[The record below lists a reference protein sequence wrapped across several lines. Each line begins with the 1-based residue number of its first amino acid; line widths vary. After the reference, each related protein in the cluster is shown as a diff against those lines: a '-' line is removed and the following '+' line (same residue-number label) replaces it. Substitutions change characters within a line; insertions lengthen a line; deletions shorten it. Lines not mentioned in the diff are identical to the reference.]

1 MAQEKV
7 ADLLHTFTVSAII
20 SIVATGLLLT
30 EPTQHA
36 ALTLLIWMFALSSY
50 EHLPINDQLSSDGKG
65 ASEHTWNL
73 GIKFQNQVHWFG
85 NSKIKFQE
93 PQSFLRSLFHNME
106 FATTLI
112 TARNDAT
119 YM

>member
-7 ADLLHTFTVSAII
+7 ANLLHTFTVSAII

-36 ALTLLIWMFALSSY
+36 ALTMLIWMFALSSY
-50 EHLPINDQLSSDGKG
+50 EHLPFNDQLSSDGKG

-85 NSKIKFQE
+85 NFQE
-93 PQSFLRSLFHNME
+93 PQSFLRSLFQPKNRK
-106 FATTLI
+106 TIIWNSQPLS
-112 TARNDAT
+112 
-119 YM
+119 